1 MPAAKLGLL
10 LGFEFRFGLVRMRA
24 SQALDRAPLGL
35 AGHRQR
41 GRGVSAHA
49 LTGWQ
54 HPSRLAHLCG
64 VRPSGS
70 AQSASAARL
79 AARLAAAVG
88 AAPRCPPDCGRRA
101 CASDARAPPARA
113 AAAVQG
119 VATPRA
125 SSPPPISHTAPGCSD
140 GTGASSGLSKPGGR
154 GERVAGA
161 TSLSA
166 QASLPLPLPLQAARP
181 ERHAPARGRLRSGG
195 PIRTPAVSERARAQV
210 RPSSASVCSRVTNP
224 LVISPHSRMPS
235 RLTLPLLAV
244 MRRRRALGSTSC
256 VTSTARRAE
265 SCESLSEGASPP
277 SPC

>member
-35 AGHRQR
+35 TGHRQR

-161 TSLSA
+161 TLCAPSSSLSA
-166 QASLPLPLPLQAARP
+166 QASLPLPLQAARL

-195 PIRTPAVSERARAQV
+195 PIRAQDVCAVVCAPCAPTGYGARPWMDA
-210 RPSSASVCSRVTNP
+210 
-224 LVISPHSRMPS
+224 HS
-235 RLTLPLLAV
+235 
-244 MRRRRALGSTSC
+244 
-256 VTSTARRAE
+256 
-265 SCESLSEGASPP
+265 
-277 SPC
+277 